1 MNEPDPLVL
10 IPFGCAWLALTV
22 SELEEGR
29 RRAHALM
36 PAASQSTT
44 AQNDPVLDAA
54 GMERETGIKASW
66 FLEQARR
73 DAIPHI
79 RAGKY
84 VRFRLEATLSAL
96 NGGGHADRHSA
107 ARHEALENKASARPR
122 FRGVTTKSPAKGG

>member
-1 MNEPDPLVL
+1 MNEPDSFVLV
-10 IPFGCAWLALTV
+10 PFGCAWLALTV

-36 PAASQSTT
+36 PAPSQPATAAS
-44 AQNDPVLDAA
+44 DRVLDAA

-73 DAIPHI
+73 NAIPHL

-84 VRFRLEATLSAL
+84 VRFRLEATLTAL
-96 NGGGHADRHSA
+96 TGGGHADRHAA
-107 ARHEALENKASARPR
+107 ARHETQENKAPARPR
-122 FRGVTTKSPAKGG
+122 FHRVTTKSPAKGG